1 MKQEKPA
8 GAAVNAPDLH
18 VHNGTY
24 TVAHPAQGHFTLKVY
39 TVRKGDLEG
48 KRIIALLV
56 GPDNTSDYKGVA
68 FWNDDRQVV
77 NVWRRHR
84 GPDSRE
90 PIDGYHWQK
99 KGWSSV
105 EQKLAIW
112 SDLAIR
118 GDGTG
123 EAGSSPTPA
132 EVSTNDPETVERL
145 RGDRP
150 RKGFW
155 AGEGYTL
162 LVEGRCVVCNKK
174 LTDPESIRTGIG
186 PVCGGRS

>member
-1 MKQEKPA
+1 MKQENTA
-8 GAAVNAPDLH
+8 GAASTAPNLQ
-18 VHNGTY
+18 NGIY
-24 TVAHPAQGHFTLKVY
+24 TVTGKTQGHFTLKVY
-39 TVRKGDLEG
+39 TVKKGDLAG
-48 KRIIALLV
+48 KRIVALLV

-68 FWNDDRQVV
+68 FWNDERQVAH
-77 NVWRRHR
+77 VWRRHR
-84 GPDSRE
+84 GPDSHM

-123 EAGSSPTPA
+123 EP
-132 EVSTNDPETVERL
+132 VEFEHG
-145 RGDRP
+145 GDAKRP
-150 RKGFW
+150 PSGYW

-162 LVEGRCVVCNKK
+162 LREGRCVVCNRR
-174 LTDPESIRTGIG
+174 LTDPTSIELGIG
-186 PVCGGRS
+186 PKCGGRA